1 MVPRAVDL
9 CVPLGGEVSLVE
21 HCCESMVRQVTW
33 KCDQH
38 PDPSDCPDML
48 IGRVQDRGV

>member
-1 MVPRAVDL
+1 M
-9 CVPLGGEVSLVE
+9 SLVE